1 MTSIEKIYSEFKKFE
16 NPLILKDRGITFNRF
31 IFKENIILVID
42 YLRKNELGA
51 ELLSI
56 KMTDK
61 NIKNLVDAKEKLENF
76 SNLLCDRINFLTEN
90 FRLIEIDRQN
100 NKAQIRSYPPFI
112 RQNEKLFFEIIINAN
127 EPSIYLCRKVVE
139 SDKKITKPAAFV
151 LNDEVFQRLLQNLN
165 PT

>member
-1 MTSIEKIYSEFKKFE
+1 MDSVDKIYSAFKNLE
-16 NPLILKDRGITFNRF
+16 NPLILKDAGFTFKRF

-51 ELLSI
+51 ELLSV

-61 NIKNLVDAKEKLENF
+61 NIQNLVDAKDKLENF
-76 SNLLCDRINFLTEN
+76 SNRLCDRINFLTEK
-90 FRLIEIDRQN
+90 FRLIEIDKQN
-100 NKAQIRSYPPFI
+100 NKAQIRSYPPYI
-112 RQNEKLFFEIIINAN
+112 KQNEKLFFEIIINAS

-139 SDKKITKPAAFV
+139 TDKKATRPAAFV
-151 LNDEVFQRLLQNLN
+151 LNDEVFLRLLQNLN